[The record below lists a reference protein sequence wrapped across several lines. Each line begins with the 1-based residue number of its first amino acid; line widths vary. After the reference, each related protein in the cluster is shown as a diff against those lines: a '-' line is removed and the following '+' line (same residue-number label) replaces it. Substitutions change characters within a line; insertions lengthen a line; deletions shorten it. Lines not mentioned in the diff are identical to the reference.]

1 MIQLK
6 PHEERI
12 VQEKADLDE
21 KLSKLR
27 AFMCDEQKFLAL
39 KSEDQWLLR
48 MQLEA
53 MDQYS
58 RVLGLRVTRFTMA
71 KSL

>member
-1 MIQLK
+1 MIELK
-6 PHEERI
+6 PHEERV

-21 KLSKLR
+21 KLVKLR
-27 AFMCDEQKFLAL
+27 DFMRKDTFATLP
-39 KSEDQWLLR
+39 SEDQWLLR
-48 MQLEA
+48 MQHDA

-58 RVLGLRVTRFTMA
+58 RVLGLRIARFTMA